1 MRAQEVAQTI
11 RQQIGLGVLWSLGA
25 TALHYGTEK
34 NGNPFLGMAV
44 RILPYR
50 KDGKRGSRPRVMR
63 LRVELTPADLY
74 DITVEY
80 TQRNRHT
87 GDYEKIT
94 HFTATDVYCDQLS
107 RLLLTLDSDSDRV

>member
-25 TALHYGTEK
+25 TAFHYGTK
-34 NGNPFLGMAV
+34 DGNPYLGMDV

-80 TQRNRHT
+80 IQR
-87 GDYEKIT
+87 YEKIT
-94 HFTATDVYCDQLS
+94 HFTATGIYCDQLS
-107 RLLLTLDSDSDRV
+107 HLLLSLDSDSDRV